1 MPILCSSVLPAGCGA
16 WACEQCRG
24 YRPCCSPQGSVPT
37 QGSSRQPQGALW
49 PPGVGVW
56 DGVAV
61 LPGHGPRGPLLGPG
75 GCAGLVHTDA
85 EPLRFAFVWTPPQGS
100 RAYLWMCLECG
111 PSCWALIKVSCP
123 GFTVGLGVGH
133 SQACQG
139 CGTGFLALRSQNRG
153 SERLPAQVTS
163 DSRQR
168 AGSQNLL
175 FIRWLGWTPFPCST
189 PRGYLKVIKRGL
201 GQDS

>member
-1 MPILCSSVLPAGCGA
+1 MKKCTRNDVGNRIIRVSAESNAPLTVFVSLSFEERLSKALPCLAQVPARAGGAGGRGNSGPGLGSALGVPVFPLCS
-16 WACEQCRG
+16 
-24 YRPCCSPQGSVPT
+24 
-37 QGSSRQPQGALW
+37 
-49 PPGVGVW
+49 
-56 DGVAV
+56 
-61 LPGHGPRGPLLGPG
+61 
-75 GCAGLVHTDA
+75 
-85 EPLRFAFVWTPPQGS
+85 
-100 RAYLWMCLECG
+100 

-123 GFTVGLGVGH
+123 GFTVGLGAGH